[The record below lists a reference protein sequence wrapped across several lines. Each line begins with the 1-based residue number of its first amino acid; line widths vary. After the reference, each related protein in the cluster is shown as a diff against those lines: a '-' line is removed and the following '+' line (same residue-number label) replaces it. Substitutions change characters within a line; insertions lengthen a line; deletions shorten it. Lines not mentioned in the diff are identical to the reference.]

1 MPRTLSWCVVLP
13 LLLVACHRDGPAGK
27 PGDAPAKK
35 PDAGALA
42 SADAGPA
49 TAQLL
54 EEGAEPRAVLTY
66 AFDPGR
72 QEARV
77 LTIDSLIEGKTTL
90 EDQVELRF
98 KVRYPAADTV
108 ELVLRSAHTTEGEI
122 KDIESTQGTRVVQRI
137 RKDGTTD
144 APEVVSPKGADGTA
158 AEYVKG
164 AILQIAGTL
173 VVPLP
178 EKPIGVGA
186 RWRFGDDSP
195 TLRLVSREKGALVF
209 ERTLEIH
216 GMRNVERGKAVK
228 VDEEQSTRVE
238 ATLDGIVKHV
248 ESKLVTGKVIGKMVG
263 AKRTTHLRFDVCDPL

>member
-1 MPRTLSWCVVLP
+1 M
-13 LLLVACHRDGPAGK
+13 
-27 PGDAPAKK
+27 
-35 PDAGALA
+35 
-42 SADAGPA
+42 
-49 TAQLL
+49 Q
-54 EEGAEPRAVLTY
+54 
-66 AFDPGR
+66 
-72 QEARV
+72 
-77 LTIDSLIEGKTTL
+77 
-90 EDQVELRF
+90 
-98 KVRYPAADTV
+98 
-108 ELVLRSAHTTEGEI
+108 LVLRRAHTTEGEI
-122 KDIESTQGTRVVQRI
+122 EGIESTQGTRVVQKI
-137 RKDGTTD
+137 RKDGTAD
-144 APEVVSPKGADGTA
+144 PPEVVSPKGADGTA

-186 RWRFGDDSP
+186 RWRFGDDTP
-195 TLRLVSREKGALVF
+195 TLRLVSRENGALVL

-216 GMRNVERGKAVK
+216 GMRSVERGKAVK